1 MNELLTVSKRI
12 DRASIRLYAEV
23 SDDYNPIHLDPDF
36 AAASPMKGIIA
47 HGMLS
52 LNLIWQSVRASL
64 GCSGESTVL
73 EVRFLKPVR
82 EDDVLTAGGSA
93 RIEGGYDAWVKNQR
107 GETVIGGT
115 VSIRQPRQATI

>member
-1 MNELLTVSKRI
+1 MNELLNVSKRI

-36 AAASPMKGIIA
+36 AAASPMKGVVA

-64 GCSGESTVL
+64 GCSGEGAVL

-93 RIEGGYDAWVKNQR
+93 RSEGGYNAWVKNQR

-115 VSIRQPRQATI
+115 VSIREPHNAAM